1 MSGQLSSWDLT
12 WGLGKAASPTSSGA
26 CLAVHTSASHQAAV
40 YLGPEQGLGGSEGK
54 LSHSS
59 NFEQKAGIS
68 PEASDQS
75 QELRIV

>member
-1 MSGQLSSWDLT
+1 MSGQLSSCDLT
-12 WGLGKAASPTSSGA
+12 WGVGKAAPPSSSGA
-26 CLAVHTSASHQAAV
+26 CLAVHTSASHQAAI
-40 YLGPEQGLGGSEGK
+40 YPGPQQGPGGSEGK

-75 QELRIV
+75 QKLRIV